1 MDDATT
7 GLPPAER
14 REGEVVTND
23 GVLLRYTEAGAGE
36 PLVLVPG
43 FAQSAAEFGPQ
54 IDGLSSGR
62 RRVVAPDHRGHG
74 RSGRPGHGYRIA
86 RLAMDLHNLLDAL
99 ALRDVALLGHS
110 MGCQVVWS
118 YWDLFG
124 GERIAR
130 LVLVDQPPVI
140 SSVLAGAGEE
150 APPSAVFTPEMSQ
163 GFVTGL
169 RGTPESAAATSRAIV
184 GMLHGPSLPDAEVE
198 WLVAQNRLFPPLH
211 AATLHLDH
219 WGGDWRDVLPRIDVP
234 TLVIGGELSFFPP
247 GTTEW
252 VASLIPGA
260 RARVFSA
267 AEGGSH
273 LMFRENPALFN
284 RVVAGFLEEPGT
296 GTGSGR
302 PG

>member
-1 MDDATT
+1 MDDVTT
-7 GLPPAER
+7 GLPSEER

-23 GVLLRYTEAGAGE
+23 GVRLHYTEAGAGE
-36 PLVLVPG
+36 PLVLIPG

-62 RRVVAPDHRGHG
+62 RRVIAPDNRGHG

-86 RLAMDLHNLLDAL
+86 RLAMDLRNVLDAL
-99 ALRDVALLGHS
+99 ALRDVSLLAHS

-140 SSVLAGAGEE
+140 SSIRAGAGDE
-150 APPSAVFTPEMSQ
+150 APPSAVFTPEMSE
-163 GFVTGL
+163 GIVAGL

-198 WLVAQNRLFPPLH
+198 WLVEQNRLFPPQH
-211 AATLHLDH
+211 AAALHLDH
-219 WGGDWRDVLPRIDVP
+219 CGSDWRDVLPRIDVP

-284 RVVAGFLEEPGT
+284 RIVAGFLDEPGT